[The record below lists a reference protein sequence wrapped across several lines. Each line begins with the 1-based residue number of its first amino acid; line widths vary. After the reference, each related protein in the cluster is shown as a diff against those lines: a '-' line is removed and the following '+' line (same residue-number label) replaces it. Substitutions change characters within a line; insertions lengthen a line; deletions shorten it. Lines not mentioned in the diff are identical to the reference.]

1 MAARNRYRHL
11 QYYSYDALGRRIGIV
26 LFNLREVTREQYAA
40 LDPYRNLGDLA
51 MKAIEILKNFVEE
64 KIIN

>member
-26 LFNLREVTREQYAA
+26 LL
-40 LDPYRNLGDLA
+40 
-51 MKAIEILKNFVEE
+51 IWE
-64 KIIN
+64 K